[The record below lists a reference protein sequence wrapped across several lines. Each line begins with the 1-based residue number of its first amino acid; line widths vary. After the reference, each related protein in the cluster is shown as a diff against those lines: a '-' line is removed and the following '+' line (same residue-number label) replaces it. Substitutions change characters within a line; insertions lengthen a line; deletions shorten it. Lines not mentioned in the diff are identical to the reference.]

1 MNYLVISC
9 SLNPDSRSKILAES
23 VRDNIKNISADVSFL
38 DLAELEVPFCDGA
51 EAYSKPI
58 TEKIVKSINKADGIV
73 LCVPIYNYDIN
84 SAAKNLIEL
93 TGRNWFGKVVGF
105 ACAAGGQGSY
115 MSIMSVANSLMLDF
129 RCHIV
134 PRFVYATGSAF
145 QGSAITDPEIIERT
159 KELSDDI
166 CRITEAL
173 RS

>member
-38 DLAELEVPFCDGA
+38 DLAEEDIPFCDGA

-58 TEKIVKSINKADGIV
+58 TEKLVESINKADGIV

-84 SAAKNLIEL
+84 AAAKNLIEL

-134 PRFVYATGSAF
+134 PRLFMLRVLLF
-145 QGSAITDPEIIERT
+145 REVQLLIQKFL
-159 KELSDDI
+159 KEQKNFLMTFAELQ
-166 CRITEAL
+166 RH
-173 RS
+173 